1 MANHDQQAPPHL
13 LLIPFPARG
22 NMLPLLDLA
31 HHLSTKPNL
40 TSITIT
46 ILVFPNTLPLLSPLL
61 STSPSIY
68 PLILPFPSTTTTISD
83 PPLSSFLSISHSLS
97 TLLSPILQWALS
109 SSPPLTCI
117 ISDFL
122 LPWCHHLSQHLS
134 IPNLVFCPFSALT
147 VSLAHSL
154 WRNMPGRDLPDRPD
168 SLVFLPDI
176 PSSPSYPWYH
186 LSPMFKPQRD
196 GDPLHGF
203 IREALL
209 KNIDSWGFI
218 FNTFSDLE
226 APYLDHL
233 RRGLRRVFAVGPIR
247 PLEHAPPADDKLME
261 WLNTCA
267 DRSVVYVCLGPQT
280 ALAPPQT
287 EAVAAA
293 LELSGERFV
302 WCVRGPGVE
311 PEKEVVVPAGF
322 EERVKGRGMVVEGT
336 VAQQAVLE
344 HRAVVAF
351 VTHCGW
357 RSVMEGMAAGVKMM
371 TWPMGADQYVNE
383 RVVVEM
389 GMGVRV
395 CEGVDGVVNVEE
407 MVKKVKE
414 VMMTVGREREEE
426 EVVVVVGLKRK
437 VAAAV
442 GEGGS
447 SSEDLEM
454 LVEELCFL
462 GRRVT

>member
-1 MANHDQQAPPHL
+1 MANHEQAPAHI
-13 LLIPFPARG
+13 LLIPFPAPG

-40 TSITIT
+40 ISISMITIT
-46 ILVFPNTLPLLSPLL
+46 IVVSPNTLPLLSPLL
-61 STSPSIY
+61 STSSSIH
-68 PLILPFPSTTTTISD
+68 PLILPFPSTTTISE

-109 SSPPLTCI
+109 SSPPLTTI

-122 LPWCHHLSQHLS
+122 LPWSHHLSQQLS
-134 IPNLVFCPFSALT
+134 IPNIVFCPFSALT

-154 WRNMPGRDLPDRPD
+154 WRTMPERDLPDSPD

-186 LSPMFKPQRD
+186 LSSMFKPQRD

-203 IREALL
+203 IKEALL

-233 RRGLRRVFAVGPIR
+233 RRDLRRVFAVGPIR
-247 PLEHAPPADDKLME
+247 PLEHALPADDKLIE
-261 WLNTCA
+261 WLNTCD

-280 ALAPPQT
+280 VLAPAQM

-293 LELSGERFV
+293 LELSEERFV

-322 EERVKGRGMVVEGT
+322 EERVKGRGVVVEGM
-336 VAQQAVLE
+336 VAQTAVLE
-344 HRAVVAF
+344 HRAVAVF

-407 MVKKVKE
+407 MLKKNFTTKVHTE
-414 VMMTVGREREEE
+414 VGIWNSMNCS
-426 EVVVVVGLKRK
+426 KCWCPD
-437 VAAAV
+437 
-442 GEGGS
+442 GS
-447 SSEDLEM
+447 PKHQECDQQ
-454 LVEELCFL
+454 ELDKI
-462 GRRVT
+462 